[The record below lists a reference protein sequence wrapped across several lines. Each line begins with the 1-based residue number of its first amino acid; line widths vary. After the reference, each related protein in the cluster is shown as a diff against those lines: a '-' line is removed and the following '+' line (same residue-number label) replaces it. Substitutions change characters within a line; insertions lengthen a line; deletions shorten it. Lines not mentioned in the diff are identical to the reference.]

1 MCTIF
6 ASQFIFLSYSW
17 TLFNVEL
24 NTKMSMK
31 GSSCMW
37 PWFCS
42 CWPSYVAS
50 SSATGK
56 TEFTLAC
63 LTSFPSHQVS
73 CLLFCVSVE
82 FWMPFLTSCWFGTIA
97 PWQSVKVSSSAMD
110 PGQKLSDETTV
121 CKRLFT
127 LEDVT
132 LLLSHEKSLINNGF
146 NKLSPGP
153 SLSGL
158 YHLYNCALIFF

>member
-1 MCTIF
+1 
-6 ASQFIFLSYSW
+6 
-17 TLFNVEL
+17 
-24 NTKMSMK
+24 MSMK

-42 CWPSYVAS
+42 WWPSYVAS

-56 TEFTLAC
+56 TEFTRAC
-63 LTSFPSHQVS
+63 LTSLPSHQVS
-73 CLLFCVSVE
+73 CLLLCVSVE

-127 LEDVT
+127 PEDVT

-153 SLSGL
+153 VPSLQLCFDFFLGL
-158 YHLYNCALIFF
+158 KVGGFSTTTFLPFCLGSC